1 MFFICIF
8 ITNVLINF
16 WIGLDLLDLLYI
28 YIYIHININF
38 AIYRTH
44 LSTCI
49 NVIKHLLLSFHFYI
63 YHCYNQ
69 YFLIDEELHVFKNL
83 FILKSVTLCYIFSN
97 SKLTYLHLL
106 MYNNNRY
113 NNNNFISCNKT
124 IMWIKFEKKYIKRL
138 KHNCN

>member
-1 MFFICIF
+1 MFLLTFELG
-8 ITNVLINF
+8 LIYL
-16 WIGLDLLDLLYI
+16 IYCVYI
-28 YIYIHININF
+28 QTF
-38 AIYRTH
+38 AIYRNH

-69 YFLIDEELHVFKNL
+69 YFLIDKELHVFKNL

-124 IMWIKFEKKYIKRL
+124 IM
-138 KHNCN
+138 